1 MAGFFVLAGF
11 LVIALGLI
19 ALGYVERKNRARLA
33 AMTPEER
40 AAYDRDLQDLA
51 DAQARAT
58 QTRLAAAG
66 SRSRSAR
73 SLLMN
78 PTAGKANGG
87 RPACPRCG
95 SEEFQA
101 KASARAR
108 VGSAAAGFVG
118 AAVTR
123 PTQVSCASCGTRY
136 VRG

>member
-1 MAGFFVLAGF
+1 MAGFFVLGG
-11 LVIALGLI
+11 LLIIALGLL

-40 AAYDRDLQDLA
+40 AAYERDLQDLA
-51 DAQARAT
+51 DAQAKAT
-58 QTRLAAAG
+58 QARLAAAG

-78 PTAGKANGG
+78 PAAGSSDGG
-87 RPACPRCG
+87 RLACPRCG
-95 SEEFQA
+95 SDQFQA
-101 KASARAR
+101 RASARAR

-118 AAVTR
+118 SAVTR
-123 PTQVSCASCGTRY
+123 PTQVSCGSCGTRY